1 MTMNE
6 LKQKRKKLGLTQTQA
21 AEACGVSRRTY
32 QTYEEQE
39 VVNKT
44 FEELRQ
50 KLNDLG
56 VLDNSNYVLSL
67 KYIKK
72 ICSEVFSTM
81 YPQVKA
87 AYLFGSYSRGE
98 ATGKSDVDIL
108 VVLEPMGMEFYGMV
122 AELEDR
128 LHKQADVH
136 THRQLMRNEAFAE
149 EVLKDGIKLY
159 KKESPN
165 YG

>member
-6 LKQKRKKLGLTQTQA
+6 LKQKRKKLGLTQAQA

-72 ICSEVFSTM
+72 ICTEVFSTM

-128 LHKQADVH
+128 LHKQVDLH
-136 THRQLMRNEAFAE
+136 THRQLTRNEVFAE
-149 EVLKDGIKLY
+149 EVLKDGIKIY
-159 KKESPN
+159 KKSLE
-165 YG
+165 

>member
-1 MTMNE
+1 MNE
-6 LKQKRKKLGLTQTQA
+6 LKKKRKELGLTQAQA

-72 ICSEVFSTM
+72 VCTEVFSTM

-98 ATGKSDVDIL
+98 ATGKSDIDIL
-108 VVLEPMGMEFYGMV
+108 VVCEPMGMEFFGI
-122 AELEDR
+122 ASELEDR
-128 LHKQADVH
+128 LHKEIDLH
-136 THRQLMRNEAFAE
+136 THRQLMRNEVFGE

-165 YG
+165 NG

>member
-6 LKQKRKKLGLTQTQA
+6 LKQKRKKLGLTQAQA

-72 ICSEVFSTM
+72 ICTEVFSTM

-128 LHKQADVH
+128 LHKQVDLH
-136 THRQLMRNEAFAE
+136 THRQLTRNEVFAE
-149 EVLKDGIKLY
+149 EVLKDGIKIY
-159 KKESPN
+159 KKDVRAN
-165 YG
+165 